1 MASKQAV
8 VRMQR
13 ELQSLSSNSLHGIVC
28 WPVDDNIF
36 HLEAGKF
43 AKRNV

>member
-13 ELQSLSSNSLHGIVC
+13 EVMSLSSNSLHGIVC

-36 HLEAGKF
+36 HLEAGKS
-43 AKRNV
+43 AMPNV